1 MSTLDAVIAALANLA
16 VPYQTVSL
24 TARYGATT
32 PLSVADA
39 DLPVRIIPI
48 VAGVRATAYE
58 THTLTGTAS
67 VLWEIDDLLLAQVV
81 GLDTGLDAVSGSLAA
96 YVDDYMRRVRALRAP
111 RHMLQRVTAQIGVV
125 QYPAGSERAYYGVRV
140 TVSIATL
147 LETV

>member
-1 MSTLDAVIAALANLA
+1 MSTLDVIIATLANLTVPYRA
-16 VPYQTVSL
+16 VPL
-24 TARYGATT
+24 TARYGTST

-39 DLPVRIIPI
+39 DLPIRIIPV
-48 VAGVRATAYE
+48 VAGVRATVYE
-58 THTLTGTAS
+58 TYTLTGTAS
-67 VLWEIDDLLLAQVV
+67 VLWEIDDVLLAQTV

-147 LETV
+147 LEAV